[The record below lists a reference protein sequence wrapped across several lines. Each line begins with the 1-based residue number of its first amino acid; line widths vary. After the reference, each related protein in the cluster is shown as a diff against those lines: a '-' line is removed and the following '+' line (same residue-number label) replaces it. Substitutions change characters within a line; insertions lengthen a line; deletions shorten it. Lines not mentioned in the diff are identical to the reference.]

1 MSSASLQ
8 KLTLRNGEEFGSIR
22 RDLATD
28 SKTSAEYTLHII
40 FTQFVRHAERKLN
53 LCLDYPLNEEPPIL
67 DLIAEGVDTE
77 FDKIISALGYIARR
91 KPKPVIDSV
100 MFWRKSK
107 SEVASMAATE
117 VEKAVGVAQT
127 NLLRISKTS
136 SATATTTTS
145 PISPSN
151 PGIAKNSNTASTAKR
166 SLSLMRKRV
175 FQE

>member
-77 FDKIISALGYIARR
+77 FDKIISAWG
-91 KPKPVIDSV
+91 
-100 MFWRKSK
+100 
-107 SEVASMAATE
+107 T
-117 VEKAVGVAQT
+117 
-127 NLLRISKTS
+127 LLEE
-136 SATATTTTS
+136 
-145 PISPSN
+145 N
-151 PGIAKNSNTASTAKR
+151 PNQ
-166 SLSLMRKRV
+166 LSIV
-175 FQE
+175 